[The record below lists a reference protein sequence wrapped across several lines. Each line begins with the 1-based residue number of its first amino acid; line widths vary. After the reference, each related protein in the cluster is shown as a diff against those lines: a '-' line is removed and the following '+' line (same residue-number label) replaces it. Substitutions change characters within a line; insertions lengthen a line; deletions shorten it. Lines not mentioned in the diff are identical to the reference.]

1 MEPEVTEDVPLWGS
15 RLRKVYGKGENR
27 VPALR
32 GVTVSFPRASFT
44 AVMGPSGSGKSTL
57 LRCLAGLERPT
68 EGEVVLAGTT
78 ISVLGEPDITR
89 LRRDRVGFVFQSYNL
104 LPALTVRQNVELPM
118 RLAGRRP
125 LRADV
130 ELVLDQVGLADR
142 ATARPAQLSGGQ
154 QQRVAVARALV
165 SEPSVLFAD
174 EPTGA
179 LDTNSSRDVMAL
191 LRDAADR
198 HSRTVVMVTHDPVSA
213 AWADRVVFLSDGEVH
228 GELVAPS
235 AAAVAEQMT
244 TLGG

>member
-1 MEPEVTEDVPLWGS
+1 MEPEVTEDVPLRGA

-57 LRCLAGLERPT
+57 LRCLAGLESPT
-68 EGEVVLAGTT
+68 EGEVVLGSTT
-78 ISVLGEPDITR
+78 ISALGEPDITR
-89 LRRDRVGFVFQSYNL
+89 FRRDRVGFVFQSYNL

-125 LRADV
+125 SRADV
-130 ELVLDQVGLADR
+130 RLVLEQVGLADR
-142 ATARPAQLSGGQ
+142 ASARPAQLSGGQ

-191 LRDAADR
+191 LRNAADR
-198 HSRTVVMVTHDPVSA
+198 HSQTVVMVTHDPVSA